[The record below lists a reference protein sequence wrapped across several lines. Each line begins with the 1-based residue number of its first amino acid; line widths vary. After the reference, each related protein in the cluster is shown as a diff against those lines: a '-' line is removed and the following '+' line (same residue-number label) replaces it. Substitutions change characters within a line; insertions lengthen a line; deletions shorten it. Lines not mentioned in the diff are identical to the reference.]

1 MMPKTKAAAPR
12 STTTDVRGQRTGKL
26 DVRIAGQ
33 FSKQPLWKVT
43 LAVLSII
50 GAAAF
55 AGNRYF
61 SGSESVKAATRD
73 RTIMSP
79 AGSNGEAVPSFVDL
93 TEKQIGALKIAPVEQ
108 RSFEIL
114 KTAVGTIDF
123 NENMLVQ
130 VFSQYPGKILR
141 AFFNM
146 GDEVRQGDILFT
158 IDSPD
163 LLQAES
169 ALLASAG
176 VLELQT
182 RTLARA
188 TQLLRA
194 GGSAQKDVDQSTS
207 DHQTA
212 EGNFKAA
219 QNAVR
224 IFGKTDAEIEQILAQ
239 RKVDS
244 TLLVPS
250 PISGRI
256 IARNAAPGFLTQP
269 GNAPAPYSVADLS
282 TVWMIANVIETD
294 APAYRLG
301 QEVEVK
307 VPAYPDKVFHGH
319 VTTVG
324 AMIDPNS
331 HRQLLRSEIGDPQHL
346 LRSGMFASFVIRMGD
361 PARSLS
367 VPVEGVVREGDGT
380 MTVWVTADRRRFVR
394 RTVKVGI
401 QQQNGWSQILEG
413 LEPGELVVTDGAV
426 FLSNKLLLG
435 ADG

>member
-1 MMPKTKAAAPR
+1 MPGAVPKQTLSK
-12 STTTDVRGQRTGKL
+12 
-26 DVRIAGQ
+26 IA
-33 FSKQPLWKVT
+33 F
-43 LAVLSII
+43 AVLFVM
-50 GAAAF
+50 GAAAIAGGRYF
-55 AGNRYF
+55 AGSTN
-61 SGSESVKAATRD
+61 VAAATSD
-73 RTIMSP
+73 RTP
-79 AGSNGEAVPSFVDL
+79 AILAASGEDPALQFVEL
-93 TEKQIGALKIAPVEQ
+93 TEKQAGSLKIGPVELHD
-108 RSFEIL
+108 FEVL
-114 KTAVGTIDF
+114 KTAVGSIDF
-123 NENMLVQ
+123 NQNVLVQ
-130 VFSQYPGKILR
+130 VFSQYPGKILK
-141 AFFNM
+141 ASFNL
-146 GDEVRQGDILFT
+146 GDEVKQGDILFT

-176 VLELQT
+176 VLELQI

-194 GGSAQKDVDQSTS
+194 GGSAQKDVDQATS
-207 DHQTA
+207 DQQTA

-219 QNAVR
+219 KNAVR
-224 IFGKTDAEIEQILAQ
+224 IFGKTDTEIEQILAQ

-256 IARNAAPGFLTQP
+256 VARNAAPGFLTQP
-269 GNAPAPYSVADLS
+269 GNAPAPYSVADLF
-282 TVWMIANVIETD
+282 TMWMVANVIETD

-307 VPAYPDKVFHGH
+307 VPAYPDAIFHGH

-324 AMIDPNS
+324 SMIDPNS
-331 HRQLLRSEIGDPQHL
+331 RRQLVRSEIADPQHL

-361 PARSLS
+361 PTRSLA

-380 MTVWVTADRRRFVR
+380 MTVWVTADRRRFVKR
-394 RTVKVGI
+394 IVKVGI
-401 QQQNGWSQILEG
+401 QQQGGWSQILEG

>member
-1 MMPKTKAAAPR
+1 MNGGRDRLNPR
-12 STTTDVRGQRTGKL
+12 IADGNTDVGMFGAVSKQKIAVVALFVMGGAA
-26 DVRIAGQ
+26 IAG
-33 FSKQPLWKVT
+33 
-43 LAVLSII
+43 
-50 GAAAF
+50 GRYF
-55 AGNRYF
+55 AGT
-61 SGSESVKAATRD
+61 SSVKAASGDHRPVMQAAQND
-73 RTIMSP
+73 DP
-79 AGSNGEAVPSFVDL
+79 AQQFVDL
-93 TEKQIGALKIAPVEQ
+93 TEKQTGSLKISPVEL
-108 RSFEIL
+108 RHFETV

-130 VFSQYPGKILR
+130 VFSQYPGKILK
-141 AFFNM
+141 AFFNL
-146 GDEVRQGDILFT
+146 GDEVKQGDILFT

-194 GGSAQKDVDQSTS
+194 GGSAQKDVDQATS

-219 QNAVR
+219 KNAVR
-224 IFGKTDAEIEQILAQ
+224 IFGKTDAEIEEILAQ

-269 GNAPAPYSVADLS
+269 GNPPAPYSVADLS
-282 TVWMIANVIETD
+282 TMWMIANVIETD
-294 APAYRLG
+294 APAYRVG
-301 QEVEVK
+301 QKVEVK
-307 VPAYPDKVFHGH
+307 VPAYPDAVFHGH

-324 AMIDPNS
+324 SMIDPNS
-331 HRQLLRSEIGDPQHL
+331 HRQLVRSEIADPQHL

-361 PARSLS
+361 PAQSPA
-367 VPVEGVVREGDGT
+367 VPVEGLVREGDGT
-380 MTVWVTADRRRFVR
+380 MTVWVTADRHRFVK
-394 RTVKVGI
+394 RTVTVGI
-401 QQQNGWSQILEG
+401 QQQNGWSQILQG
-413 LEPGELVVTDGAV
+413 LEPGELAVTDGAV

>member
-1 MMPKTKAAAPR
+1 VRIIGGISKQGLLKAA
-12 STTTDVRGQRTGKL
+12 
-26 DVRIAGQ
+26 
-33 FSKQPLWKVT
+33 
-43 LAVLSII
+43 LAVLLVM
-50 GAAAF
+50 GAAVF
-55 AGNRYF
+55 AGNQYF
-61 SGSESVKAATRD
+61 ASSTSVEAATKG
-73 RTIMSP
+73 RTI
-79 AGSNGEAVPSFVDL
+79 AVQAAPDANQAPQFVDL
-93 TEKQIGALKIAPVEQ
+93 TEKQIGALKIAPAEQ
-108 RSFEIL
+108 RSFELL

-123 NENMLVQ
+123 DENMLVQ
-130 VFSQYPGKILR
+130 VFSQYPGKIVK
-141 AFFNM
+141 AFFNL
-146 GDEVRQGDILFT
+146 GDEVKQGDILFT

-194 GGSAQKDVDQSTS
+194 GGSAQKDVDQATS
-207 DHQTA
+207 DQQTA

-219 QNAVR
+219 KNAVR
-224 IFGKTDAEIEQILAQ
+224 IFGKTDAEVGQILAQ
-239 RKVDS
+239 RKLDS

-250 PISGRI
+250 PISGKI

-282 TVWMIANVIETD
+282 TMWMIANVIETD
-294 APAYRLG
+294 APGYRVG

-307 VPAYPDKVFHGH
+307 VPAYPDAVFHGH
-319 VTTVG
+319 VSTVG
-324 AMIDPNS
+324 SMIDPNT
-331 HRQLLRSEIGDPQHL
+331 HRQLVRSEIADPQHL
-346 LRSGMFASFVIRMGD
+346 LRSGMFASFVIRMGN
-361 PARSLS
+361 PSRSLA

-380 MTVWVTADRRRFVR
+380 MTVWVTADRRRFVKR
-394 RTVKVGI
+394 VVKVGI
-401 QQQNGWSQILEG
+401 QQQDGWSQILEG

>member
-1 MMPKTKAAAPR
+1 VA
-12 STTTDVRGQRTGKL
+12 
-26 DVRIAGQ
+26 
-33 FSKQPLWKVT
+33 
-43 LAVLSII
+43 II
-50 GAAAF
+50 GAVSRSKVAF
-55 AGNRYF
+55 AVLFVAGAAAVAGSRYF
-61 SGSESVKAATRD
+61 AGFGSVEAATGGRRPAIQAPGNHDPAQQSVELTD
-73 RTIMSP
+73 RQT
-79 AGSNGEAVPSFVDL
+79 GS
-93 TEKQIGALKIAPVEQ
+93 LKIGPVEL
-108 RSFEIL
+108 RSFETL
-114 KTAVGTIDF
+114 KTSVGTIDF
-123 NENMLVQ
+123 DENMLVQ
-130 VFSQYPGKILR
+130 VFSQYPGKILQ
-141 AFFNM
+141 AFFNL
-146 GDEVRQGDILFT
+146 GDEVKRGDILFT

-194 GGSAQKDVDQSTS
+194 GGSAQKDVDQATS

-219 QNAVR
+219 RNAVR
-224 IFGKTDAEIEQILAQ
+224 IFGKADTEIDQILAQ

-282 TVWMIANVIETD
+282 TMWMVANVIETD
-294 APAYRLG
+294 APAYRVG
-301 QEVEVK
+301 QEVEVR
-307 VPAYPDKVFHGH
+307 VPAYPDTTFHGH

-324 AMIDPNS
+324 SMIDQNT
-331 HRQLLRSEIGDPQHL
+331 HRQLVRSEIADPQHL

-361 PARSLS
+361 PAQSPA
-367 VPVEGVVREGDGT
+367 VPSEGVVREGDGT
-380 MTVWVTADRRRFVR
+380 MTVWVTADQRRFVK
-394 RTVKVGI
+394 RTVTVGI
-401 QQQNGWSQILEG
+401 QQQGGWSQIVQG

-435 ADG
+435 VDG